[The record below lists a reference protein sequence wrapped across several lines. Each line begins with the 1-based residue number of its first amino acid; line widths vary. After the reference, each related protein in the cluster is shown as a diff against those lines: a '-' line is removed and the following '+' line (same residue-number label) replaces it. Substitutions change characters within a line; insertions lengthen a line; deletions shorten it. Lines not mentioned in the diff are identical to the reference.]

1 MSIKKWLLLSR
12 INIIYKFFKRMIS
25 RRLLRV
31 KVLQL
36 LYAYYKNQDR
46 TIAKAEKELFFSVGK
61 AYDLYHYLLLLIV
74 DLAFVSEKKVEK
86 SRSKIIPS
94 HEDLNPNTRFIDN
107 AVIKQLAEN
116 IQLNSYS
123 STNTITWD
131 DQEDYVRILHDKLM
145 NSDLYSNYMN
155 AENSDYNSDKK
166 FIEKFFTQ
174 IIAAD
179 EDFFSVMEEKSIY
192 WNDEIEFI
200 ISMVIK
206 TVKGFKENDD
216 EYVSLMPLFKD
227 KDDEDF
233 MKNLFRKAILNHADH
248 LELIK
253 NNTKNWDLERIA
265 YMDILIME
273 LALTEIKEFTSVP
286 VKVSFNEY
294 LEIAKYY
301 STSNSSNFINGIL
314 DKMVQGLKENG
325 TVKKVGR
332 GLIEGK

>member
-1 MSIKKWLLLSR
+1 
-12 INIIYKFFKRMIS
+12 MIS

-31 KVLQL
+31 KVLQI

-74 DLAFVSEKKVEK
+74 DVAFVSEKKIEN
-86 SRSKIIPS
+86 SRGKIIPS
-94 HEDLNPNTRFIDN
+94 HEDLNPNTRFIN
-107 AVIKQLAEN
+107 NSVIRQLADN

-123 STNTITWD
+123 KSHTVNWS
-131 DQEDYVRILHDKLM
+131 DQEDYVRILHDKLI
-145 NSDLYSNYMN
+145 NSDLYNEYM
-155 AENSDYNSDKK
+155 ALPESTYASDKK
-166 FIEKFFTQ
+166 FVEKFFTH

-179 EDFFSVMEEKSIY
+179 EDFYSLMEEKSIY

-200 ISMVIK
+200 ISMVVRTI
-206 TVKGFKENDD
+206 KGFSQTDD
-216 EYVSLMPLFKD
+216 TYASLMSLYKD
-227 KDDEDF
+227 RDDEDF
-233 MKNLFRKAILNHADH
+233 VKTLLRKAIINHTDH

-253 NNTKNWDLERIA
+253 ANTKNWDLERIA

-294 LEIAKYY
+294 LEIAKFY
-301 STSNSSNFINGIL
+301 STANSSNFINGIL
-314 DKMVQGLKENG
+314 DKMVQELKSNG

>member
-1 MSIKKWLLLSR
+1 
-12 INIIYKFFKRMIS
+12 MIS

-74 DLAFVSEKKVEK
+74 DVAFVSEKKIEI
-86 SRSKIIPS
+86 SREKIIPS

-107 AVIKQLAEN
+107 AVIKQLADN
-116 IQLNSYS
+116 IQLNSYADS
-123 STNTITWD
+123 HTINWN
-131 DQEDYVRILHDKLM
+131 DQEDYVRVVRKKLLD
-145 NSDLYSNYMN
+145 SELYMEYMQSEDFSY
-155 AENSDYNSDKK
+155 AADKK
-166 FIEKFFTQ
+166 FVEKFFTH

-179 EDFFSVMEEKSIY
+179 EDFYSLMEEKSIY

-200 ISMVIK
+200 ISMVVK
-206 TVKGFKENDD
+206 TIKGFSKDD
-216 EYVSLMPLFKD
+216 DTYTSLMSLFKD
-227 KDDEDF
+227 SDDEEF
-233 MKNLFRKAILNHADH
+233 VKNLFRKAIINHADH
-248 LELIK
+248 LELINK
-253 NNTKNWDLERIA
+253 NTKNWDLERIA

-273 LALTEIKEFTSVP
+273 LALTEIKEFPSVP

-314 DKMVQGLKENG
+314 DKLVGELKENG
-325 TVKKVGR
+325 TIKKVGR
-332 GLIEGK
+332 GLIDGK

>member
-1 MSIKKWLLLSR
+1 
-12 INIIYKFFKRMIS
+12 MIS

-31 KVLQL
+31 KVLQI

-74 DLAFVSEKKVEK
+74 DVAFVSEKKIEK
-86 SRSKIIPS
+86 LRGKIIPS

-107 AVIKQLAEN
+107 AVIKQLADN

-123 STNTITWD
+123 NSNTINWD
-131 DQEDYVRILHDKLM
+131 DQDDYVRILREKLIS
-145 NSDLYSNYMN
+145 SDLYQEYMN
-155 AENSDYNSDKK
+155 APECTYARDKK
-166 FIEKFFTQ
+166 FVEKFYTH

-179 EDFFSVMEEKSIY
+179 EDFYGVMEEKSIY

-200 ISMVIK
+200 ISMVVRTI
-206 TVKGFKENDD
+206 KGFTKNDD
-216 EYVSLMPLFKD
+216 THASLMPLFKD
-227 KDDEDF
+227 RDDEEF
-233 MKNLFRKAILNHADH
+233 VKTLFRKAIINHPEH
-248 LELIK
+248 QELIK
-253 NNTKNWDLERIA
+253 ANTKNWDLERIA

-273 LALTEIKEFTSVP
+273 LALTEIKEFPSVP

-294 LEIAKYY
+294 LEIAKFY
-301 STSNSSNFINGIL
+301 STANSSNFINGIL
-314 DKMVQGLKENG
+314 DKMVQELKANG

-332 GLIEGK
+332 GLIEGN

>member
-1 MSIKKWLLLSR
+1 
-12 INIIYKFFKRMIS
+12 MIS

-74 DLAFVSEKKVEK
+74 DVAFISEKKIEK

-107 AVIKQLAEN
+107 AVIKQLADN

-123 STNTITWD
+123 DSHTINWN
-131 DQEDYVRILHDKLM
+131 DQEDYVRIVREKLLNSELYMEYMQSEDK
-145 NSDLYSNYMN
+145 SYN
-155 AENSDYNSDKK
+155 ADKK
-166 FIEKFFTQ
+166 FVEKFFTH

-179 EDFFSVMEEKSIY
+179 EDFYSLMEEKSIY

-200 ISMVIK
+200 ISMVVK
-206 TVKGFKENDD
+206 TIKGFTKNDD
-216 EYVSLMPLFKD
+216 TYTSLMSLFKD
-227 KDDEDF
+227 SDDEEF
-233 MKNLFRKAILNHADH
+233 VKTLFRKTIINHADH
-248 LELIK
+248 LDLINK
-253 NNTKNWDLERIA
+253 NTKNWDLERIA

-273 LALTEIKEFTSVP
+273 LALTEIKEFPSVP

-314 DKMVQGLKENG
+314 DKLVNELKENG

-332 GLIEGK
+332 GLIGGK